1 MKSIFKSLVLSF
13 IMLLA
18 FSGCKEDKDE
28 LVGTGVKTLDAKDVT
43 GSGALLCGLINAPDP
58 VAMDF
63 EFGFEIST
71 DPGFTTESTSKVR
84 SQYYNEN
91 HEFSYQLEHLMH
103 ASTYYYRAYMINQM
117 MLYHGQ
123 VKTFTT
129 GMRNPCPDGAVDLG
143 LSVYWSTCNLSES
156 GLVNSPEVYG
166 DYFAWGET
174 SSKLNVPYE
183 WSSYKWCNG
192 SSTSLTKYSTSSS
205 YGTVDNKTTLYPED
219 DVAHVILGGSWRM
232 PTDAEWTELREK
244 CSWTWT
250 SNYNGTGVAGKIV
263 TSNVEGYKDKSIFLP
278 AAGRRYGTFLGGAG
292 SEGYYWSSSLH
303 TSCPYYAWSVYFD
316 FYFHYVSGYDSER
329 FYGISVRPV
338 SE

>member
-1 MKSIFKSLVLSF
+1 
-13 IMLLA
+13 MLLA
-18 FSGCKEDKDE
+18 FSGCKEDKEE

-43 GSGALLCGLINAPDP
+43 GSKALLCGLINAPDP

-84 SQYYNEN
+84 PQYYNEN
-91 HEFSYQLEHLMH
+91 HEFSYQLEHLMP
-103 ASTYYYRAYMINQM
+103 ATTYYYRAYMINQM

-123 VKTFTT
+123 VKSFTT
-129 GMRNPCPDGAVDLG
+129 NPCPDGAVDLG

-174 SSKLNVPYE
+174 CSKLDVPYS

-192 SSTSLTKYSTSSS
+192 SYTSLTKYNTNSS
-205 YGTVDNKTTLYPED
+205 YGTVDNKTTLDSED

-232 PTDAEWTELREK
+232 PTFAEWTELREK

-250 SNYNGTGVAGKIV
+250 SNYNGTGVAGRIV

-278 AAGRRYGTFLGGAG
+278 AAGRRYDTNLYLAG
-292 SEGYYWSSSLH
+292 SNGFYWSSSLY
-303 TSCPYYAWSVYFD
+303 TGNPYSAWYVYFYSD
-316 FYFHYVSGYDSER
+316 SVLGGSGNR
-329 FYGISVRPV
+329 YGGLSVRPV
-338 SE
+338 SK